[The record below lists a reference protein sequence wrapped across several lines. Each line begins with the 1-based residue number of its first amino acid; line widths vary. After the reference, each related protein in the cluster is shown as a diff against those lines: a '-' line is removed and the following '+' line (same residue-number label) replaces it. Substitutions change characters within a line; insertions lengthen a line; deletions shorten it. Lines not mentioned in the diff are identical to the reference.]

1 MLTLGE
7 RLISIREERD
17 ITRAELA
24 QALGIPYTTLRN
36 YEKDVREPGC
46 KTLLQLSRILNV
58 SIDYIIDGETPEAA
72 LSPLRRE
79 LLSITASLSDDALR
93 ALIASAR
100 QMGGA

>member
-1 MLTLGE
+1 MMTLGE
-7 RLISIREERD
+7 RLVAIREERD
-17 ITRAELA
+17 ITRNELA

-36 YEKDVREPGC
+36 YETDAREPGC

-58 SIDYIIDGETPEAA
+58 SIDYIIDGETPEAS

-79 LLSITASLSDDALR
+79 LMSVTENLGDEALR
-93 ALIASAR
+93 ALIASAK